1 MGRWASKDV
10 REKRERIVEAKYKE
24 GWGIQLIA
32 DYMGVK
38 RDIVRGIVEKFR
50 KKGVLVW

>member
-1 MGRWASKDV
+1 MARWASKDV
-10 REKRERIVEAKYKE
+10 RLQRERIVKAKYKE

-38 RDIVRGIVEKFR
+38 RDIVRGIVERLR
-50 KKGVLVW
+50 KRGVLV